1 MQGITNEWIMTRPVR
16 MLRQFK
22 LRAVVVAEISMLLAG
37 GAAAQAPVNGVQ
49 ATTVPLSLPGGLAY
63 DSLGNLYIAATN
75 DHVVRVVS
83 PAGVINTFAGT
94 GAQGF
99 SGDGGAA
106 TSAQLDSPAGVA
118 VDASNN
124 VYIADTHNN
133 RVREVLASSGVI
145 NTIAGTG
152 AAGFGGDGGAATS
165 ALLNYPTAVA
175 VDSAGNVY
183 IADTDNHRIR
193 EIKSGNIS
201 TVAGDGEQFYSGDG
215 GLATAAGL
223 DSPNGVAVDSSFNIY
238 IGDTHNQRVRLVTFT
253 TGIISTFA
261 GTGVKTYTS
270 DGVAANSSALARP
283 RGLAISPNGTLLIA
297 DSDND
302 RVRSVSGG
310 NITTVAGNGQQ
321 GFSGDT
327 TLATGSTI
335 DTPRAVVAT
344 ANNNVVVADTENDRV
359 RAVDVN
365 GDLIT
370 IAGLAPTGDESLVLS
385 GAATTV
391 VYGTGS
397 LTATY
402 KFNSNTATGN
412 VSFYDTVGSTPVQVG
427 TPVALASNI
436 ASFNT
441 GTLSAGKHSIEA
453 IYAGDANNA
462 GAASGVFDVT
472 VTPLAIGATANS
484 VSIAYGV
491 AIPTL
496 TGNLSGVLAQ
506 DSGNVTLG
514 LSSTATATSAPG
526 VYPISATLAG
536 SAAGNYTVTLSPAAN
551 VTITQASSTT
561 LLTTSTATPYQ
572 AVPVTLIAT
581 VSDNSTGS
589 TGLPTG
595 TVSFYDG
602 ASLLG
607 TSTVTA
613 GVATLTTA
621 TLPLG
626 ASTVTAVYSGDSN
639 FTASTS
645 SALTETESSADF
657 AFVLV
662 PSAGSP
668 ATQTIAL
675 GGSATYNFTVTPSL
689 PTFTQAVSF
698 AVSGLPPGATYTLTP
713 SSIPA
718 GGGVTQMTLVVHTT
732 DPLAQLSRNGD
743 RWMGLTVPLLLLL
756 PFAGVKRSG
765 EVVERPRRKPRL
777 LVLLLMTGLV
787 GTLTGCGAG
796 GFFGTQQQTYNIVVT
811 ATSGAVSHTQSVT
824 LTIQ

>member
-1 MQGITNEWIMTRPVR
+1 MRMATPVAAA
-16 MLRQFK
+16 
-22 LRAVVVAEISMLLAG
+22 AVLLLA
-37 GAAAQAPVNGVQ
+37 AATLLLSFAAIAQAPVNGVQ

-83 PAGVINTFAGT
+83 PTGVINTFAGT

-118 VDASNN
+118 VDSSNN

-133 RVREVLASSGVI
+133 RIREVVASTGVI

-165 ALLNYPTAVA
+165 AVLNYPTAVA

-183 IADTDNHRIR
+183 IADTNNHRIR
-193 EIKSGNIS
+193 EIKSGTIS

-253 TGIISTFA
+253 TGIITTLA
-261 GTGVKTYTS
+261 GTGVKTYTA
-270 DGVAANSSALARP
+270 DGVAANTSGLARP
-283 RGLAISPNGTLLIA
+283 RGVTILPNGSLLIA
-297 DSDND
+297 DSDNH
-302 RVRSVSGG
+302 RVRLVSGG
-310 NITTVAGNGQQ
+310 NISTVVGNGQQ

-327 TLATGSTI
+327 TLGTAASI
-335 DTPRAVVAT
+335 DTPRAVTGT
-344 ANNNVVVADTENDRV
+344 ANNNVVVSDTENGRV
-359 RAVDVN
+359 RTVDVN

-370 IAGLAPTGDESLVLS
+370 VAGLAPTGNESLTLS
-385 GAATTV
+385 GAATSV

-412 VSFYDTVGSTPVQVG
+412 VTFYDTVGSTPVQVG
-427 TPVALASNI
+427 SSVAMTSNI
-436 ASFNT
+436 AVFST
-441 GTLSAGKHSIEA
+441 STLSAGKHSIEA

-462 GAASGVFDVT
+462 AAASGVFDIT

-484 VSIAYGV
+484 ISIAYGV
-491 AIPTL
+491 VTPTL
-496 TGNLSGVLAQ
+496 TGTLSGVLTQ

-526 VYPISATLAG
+526 AYPISAALTG
-536 SAAGNYTVTLSPAAN
+536 SAAGNYTVTLTVAAN
-551 VTITQASSTT
+551 VTITQASSAT

-572 AVPVTLIAT
+572 AVPITLTAT
-581 VSDNSTGS
+581 VSDSSTGS
-589 TGLPTG
+589 TGSPTG

-602 ASLLG
+602 TTLLG
-607 TSTVTA
+607 TSPITA
-613 GVATLTTA
+613 GVATLSTA
-621 TLPLG
+621 AFPIG
-626 ASTVTAVYSGDSN
+626 ASTATAVYSGDKN
-639 FTASTS
+639 FAVSTS
-645 SALTETESSADF
+645 GGVIETVSSADF
-657 AFVLV
+657 TFVLV
-662 PSAGSP
+662 PSSGSP
-668 ATQTIAL
+668 AVQTVAP
-675 GGSATYNFTVTPSL
+675 GGSATYNFTVSPSL
-689 PTFTQAVSF
+689 ASFPQQVTFT
-698 AVSGLPPGATYTLTP
+698 VSGLPPGATYTLTP

-718 GGGVTQMTLVVHTT
+718 GGGTTAMTLVVTT
-732 DPLAQLSRNGD
+732 TNPLAQLNRHND
-743 RWMGLTVPLLLLL
+743 RWMSITMPLLLLL
-756 PFAGVKRSG
+756 PFAGVKRASPTTSHSG
-765 EVVERPRRKPRL
+765 DVVESPRRTSRL
-777 LVLLLMTGLV
+777 LLLSLLLAGIV
-787 GTLTGCGAG
+787 GTLTGCGSG
-796 GFFGTQQQTYNIVVT
+796 GFFGTPQQTYNIVVT
-811 ATSGAVSHTQSVT
+811 ATSGQVSHTQSVT
-824 LTIQ
+824 LTLQ